1 MKSPLKVL
9 SLFDGI
15 ACARVALERVGIPV
29 EKYYASEI
37 EKDAIKITQKNYP
50 DIIQLGDVR
59 NVIKEMVGKVDLII
73 GGSPCQD
80 LSIAKSDRKGLKG
93 ERSSLFFE
101 YVRLLE
107 EIRPE
112 YFILE
117 NVASMKRSDMWAMT
131 RCLYDIFPTMI
142 DAALVSAQHRERYFW
157 IGKKTGDSYKKVWIS
172 QPSDR
177 RIILKDILE
186 KDVDEKYFS
195 VNYNSKWHSDVPV
208 NIMEEKYK
216 TLRVGGS
223 IPTIRLG
230 QPYMFDTYNN
240 TIVPGNKTKTLG
252 TNPNCITA
260 IAGQVIVFPNKSK
273 RLGEINSGGQGER
286 IYSVL
291 GKSVALSANGGG
303 WGAKTGL
310 YLVGLI
316 DGKNSQGKRVYSPNG
331 KSTTIGAGS
340 TAGGEGGRRTG
351 LYLTEESTIRKL
363 TPIECER
370 LQGLPDNYTE
380 GVSNTQRYKCLGNA
394 FNVDVVAH
402 ILSELFKNLI
412 LRKEVK

>member
-1 MKSPLKVL
+1 MKQSLLNERERKIMDIKETPVKVL

-15 ACARVALERVGIPV
+15 ACARVALERGGIPV
-29 EKYYASEI
+29 EKYYAPEI
-37 EKDAIKITQKNYP
+37 EKDAIKIAQKNYP

-59 NVIKEMVGKVDLII
+59 NVIKEMVGEVDLII

-117 NVASMKRSDMWAMT
+117 NVASMKRNDMWTMT
-131 RCLYDIFPTMI
+131 SYLYDIFPTMI

-216 TLRVGGS
+216 TLRVGGDP
-223 IPTIRLG
+223 PTIR
-230 QPYMFDTYNN
+230 
-240 TIVPGNKTKTLG
+240 I
-252 TNPNCITA
+252 
-260 IAGQVIVFPNKSK
+260 
-273 RLGEINSGGQGER
+273 GEINSGGQGER
-286 IYSVL
+286 IYSIL

-310 YLVGLI
+310 YGVA
-316 DGKNSQGKRVYSPNG
+316 SQ
-331 KSTTIGAGS
+331 I
-340 TAGGEGGRRTG
+340 RR
-351 LYLTEESTIRKL
+351 L
-363 TPIECER
+363 TPVECER

-380 GVSNTQRYKCLGNA
+380 GISQTKRYEVLGNA
-394 FNVDVVAH
+394 FNVDVVVH
-402 ILSELFKNLI
+402 ILSELFKNLTLI
-412 LRKEVK
+412 KEVK